1 MLWKWLRSKLTPIF
15 YRYSLVTQIIQIVLY
30 CIASHRIILY
40 CHCIIHNFCRTPL
53 KNTVKSVCWINYYYY
68 LLIIFNYQNVEKGCL
83 DNLKMLKF
91 LGGACP
97 LEPQTNDISKSFN
110 THLSLF
116 GNAYNT
122 FLISQQFQFL
132 KQFLSTC

>member
-1 MLWKWLRSKLTPIF
+1 MQDSTEKHGEVGMLNKLLLLLLF
-15 YRYSLVTQIIQIVLY
+15 
-30 CIASHRIILY
+30 
-40 CHCIIHNFCRTPL
+40 
-53 KNTVKSVCWINYYYY
+53 Y